1 MQFKK
6 EKKTQVNFYF
16 KEVSLEDLQ
25 KQIWRLDNKKASQNF
40 NIPTKII
47 KENAD
52 IFAEYFCSSVNG
64 LIKSS
69 IFPSCLKVADII
81 SIHGVHK
88 KDKKD
93 TKENYRSVSILPVIS
108 KIFGKSL
115 FIQMSHYWKDIFDK

>member
-1 MQFKK
+1 M
-6 EKKTQVNFYF
+6 NFYC
-16 KEVSLEDLQ
+16 KEVSIEDLQ

-52 IFAEYFCSSVNG
+52 IFAEYLCSSVNG
-64 LIKSS
+64 SIKSS
-69 IFPSCLKVADII
+69 TFPSCLKVGDI
-81 SIHGVHK
+81 SIHGIHK

-108 KIFGKSL
+108 KIYEKNL
-115 FIQMSHYWKDIFDK
+115 FIQMSHYLEDIFDK